1 MRIYQ
6 LNTQV
11 VPLTKKA
18 GPISARDMEKVK
30 EKMSEKSL
38 AWVNFTVRE
47 MIGLEQFRPDPDWIA
62 ARLYPAMTRE
72 QARIS
77 LESLKKA
84 KFIEFDLGSNK
95 YNVPDPNIR
104 TGDEAPVSVK
114 EFHKAMFAVLK
125 EILEI
130 APEEECEIGAMTIWV
145 GEDTVKAIKKEISN
159 FLDTLMENDQEFGT
173 ADRIYQFNVQLY
185 PHTKIPT

>member
-1 MRIYQ
+1 
-6 LNTQV
+6 
-11 VPLTKKA
+11 
-18 GPISARDMEKVK
+18 
-30 EKMSEKSL
+30 
-38 AWVNFTVRE
+38 
-47 MIGLEQFRPDPDWIA
+47 
-62 ARLYPAMTRE
+62 
-72 QARIS
+72 
-77 LESLKKA
+77 
-84 KFIEFDLGSNK
+84 
-95 YNVPDPNIR
+95 
-104 TGDEAPVSVK
+104 
-114 EFHKAMFAVLK
+114 MFAVLK